1 MGSWPRSFY
10 PWYIARGYLCFK
22 VRWQRRLCLHISVF
36 PSSGEG
42 PATRLE
48 AFFFARIP
56 TTSPHATPGYTTR
69 SLFFARIPTTSPHA
83 TPTYVCSR
91 TIYWFAIWLFC
102 GEKYGKLCWRLTSK
116 FFEQAWKIFSIKT
129 RLREWVLR
137 SFKVLVTVLYQ
148 CPRSSRLAGSSLI
161 VERNLESAQSL

>member
-1 MGSWPRSFY
+1 MMGSWPRSFY

-56 TTSPHATPGYTTR
+56 TTSPHATP
-69 SLFFARIPTTSPHA
+69 
-83 TPTYVCSR
+83 TYVCSR
-91 TIYWFAIWLFC
+91 AIYWFAIWLFC

-116 FFEQAWKIFSIKT
+116 SFEQAWKIFSIKT
-129 RLREWVLR
+129 RLREWVLH